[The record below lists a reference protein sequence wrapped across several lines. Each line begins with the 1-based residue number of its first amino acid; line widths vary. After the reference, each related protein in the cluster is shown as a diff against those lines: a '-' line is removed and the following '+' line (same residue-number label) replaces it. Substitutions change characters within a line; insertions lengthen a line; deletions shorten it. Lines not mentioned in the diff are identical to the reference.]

1 MRVRSPRQAIRRQ
14 PRDADICFVSEETV
28 VRSSCV
34 ACGTV
39 DLPADAV
46 TVLLPADGGIPRY
59 RFACPGCASSID
71 KPTSHQA
78 VLMLR
83 NAGAVIVVV
92 PAEVTER
99 FSPGAALT
107 ADDLI
112 DFGRALA
119 SSDDLARL
127 AEVAQG

>member
-1 MRVRSPRQAIRRQ
+1 MRGYSPRQAIRR
-14 PRDADICFVSEETV
+14 RGSDADTCLVPEETV

-39 DLPADAV
+39 DMPADAV
-46 TVLLPADGGIPRY
+46 TVLLPAGGGTPRY
-59 RFACPGCASSID
+59 RFACPGCAASVD

-83 NAGAVIVVV
+83 NAGAVIVIV

-99 FSPGAALT
+99 CAPGAALT
-107 ADDLI
+107 NDDLI
-112 DFGRALA
+112 DFARALA
-119 SSDDLARL
+119 DSDDLARL
-127 AEVAQG
+127 ASG